1 LFQPCTED
9 LVNEKRLFDSICA
22 LEILEHV
29 SDPQDFINSCFKLI
43 KPGGILFF
51 STINR
56 TPISYLATIALAEH
70 VLKWVP
76 PGTHQYEKYITPFE
90 LEAFVLNAGGTVLD
104 TTGMV
109 YNPFLNKWSL
119 ASGKGCADLAM
130 NYIVTAR
137 KPIADK

>member
-1 LFQPCTED
+1 M
-9 LVNEKRLFDSICA
+9 VNQGHAFDSVCA

-29 SDPQDFINSCFKLI
+29 TDPQEFINSCFKLV
-43 KPGGILFF
+43 KPGGLLFF

-70 VLKWVP
+70 ILKWVP
-76 PGTHQYEKYITPFE
+76 PGTHQHDKYITPIE
-90 LEAFVLNAGGTVLD
+90 LEGFVLNAGGLVLD

-109 YNPFLNKWSL
+109 YNPLMDKWTL
-119 ASGKGCADLAM
+119 ASGKSCADLAM

-137 KPIADK
+137 KPLA